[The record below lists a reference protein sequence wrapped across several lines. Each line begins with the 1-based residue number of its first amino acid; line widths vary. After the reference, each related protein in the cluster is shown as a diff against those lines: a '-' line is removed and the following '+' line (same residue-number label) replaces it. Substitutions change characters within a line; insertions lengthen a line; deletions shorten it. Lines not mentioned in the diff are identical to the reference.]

1 MKTILLPLM
10 MPWFHWFEFGVISKQ
25 LGTWN
30 FWERKSIFYLEI
42 RLDDSLPFEL
52 TSLFIE
58 QFIEILS
65 LILASLIVIVSLL
78 HGNRKALERG
88 LPEALKEPRKQLK
101 IFEMCWNFEMCWIF
115 GYWIFFYLL
124 FGCPT
129 ANFGAL
135 LRGQLYALNFNR
147 CVLSNFDPK
156 VTMSLVTR
164 QGL

>member
-30 FWERKSIFYLEI
+30 FWERKSVYSTGDQAWWFPSFWIDFSVYWAIHWDTESNTSIINCNSIFTPWKSESFGE
-42 RLDDSLPFEL
+42 RFAGS
-52 TSLFIE
+52 
-58 QFIEILS
+58 
-65 LILASLIVIVSLL
+65 
-78 HGNRKALERG
+78 LERTTQ
-88 LPEALKEPRKQLK
+88 ATKDFWNVLK
-101 IFEMCWNFEMCWIF
+101 FWILD
-115 GYWIFFYLL
+115 FFYLL

-135 LRGQLYALNFNR
+135 LRGQLYALNFNH
-147 CVLSNFDPK
+147 CILSNFDRK